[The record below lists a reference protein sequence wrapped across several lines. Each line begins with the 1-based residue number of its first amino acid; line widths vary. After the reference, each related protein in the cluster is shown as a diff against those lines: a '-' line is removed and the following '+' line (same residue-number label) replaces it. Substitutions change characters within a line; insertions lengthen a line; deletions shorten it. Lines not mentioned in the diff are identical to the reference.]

1 MGGVGGR
8 LLGEALQA
16 HAAHLEPRARE
27 RGLLQPLRGEREGLE
42 RLRLVVDGEGVR
54 GLGGRE
60 GAAGLL
66 GAGGWVEEGE
76 GPSGPGSWLSSEL
89 GLAGLLD
96 RGDSDEQ
103 VLLAVWVAGEG
114 RGDSLGE
121 APTTLGGGGPG
132 GPRGE
137 AWGWAAPKNGGWA
150 PGSFSPL

>member
-1 MGGVGGR
+1 MGRACEGSGDGKGLPVSWGRVGGWKK
-8 LLGEALQA
+8 A
-16 HAAHLEPRARE
+16 
-27 RGLLQPLRGEREGLE
+27 
-42 RLRLVVDGEGVR
+42 
-54 GLGGRE
+54 
-60 GAAGLL
+60 
-66 GAGGWVEEGE
+66 E